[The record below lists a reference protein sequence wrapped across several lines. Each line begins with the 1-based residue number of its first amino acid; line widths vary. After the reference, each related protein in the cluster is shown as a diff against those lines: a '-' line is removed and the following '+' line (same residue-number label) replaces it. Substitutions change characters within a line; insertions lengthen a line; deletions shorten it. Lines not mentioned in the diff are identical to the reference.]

1 MKRTNVAIL
10 GVDEPLCS
18 EIAGALLREKLSVLT
33 PSGPAELFQLLQHR
47 SVQVLVLGWTSSG
60 VCDGIEVARAARRAA
75 PDVPVILLTTTSTEE
90 RAIAALRAGVADY
103 LRPPFAPE
111 TIVKAVQQQLAPEVT
126 TGGRAQV
133 EGRLVGGD
141 RIVMV
146 DPSMRRLERY
156 LARLAVADCPV
167 LISGETGTGKEL
179 TAQLIHD
186 NSPRRQ
192 RALTCINC
200 AAIPDTLVESELFGY
215 ERGAFTG
222 AHGARAGALEA
233 ANGGTVLLDEI
244 GEMTP
249 CAQAKLLR
257 VIETREVQR
266 LGGRRA
272 VPLDIRL
279 LAATNQDLEAL
290 VAVGRFRKDLYY
302 RLNVARVHLPPLR
315 ERRGDIVALVRHFCR
330 QLGLDAA
337 EDPADPALQAFLRHD
352 WPGNVRELRNVLE
365 AASIASP
372 SGRLSLR
379 DLPPQLWPPAT
390 PAVAPGAP
398 SAAPASGPATASPA
412 GPPLSTERDRLLS
425 ALSLTNW
432 NKSQAAAR
440 LQWSRMTLYRKL
452 AKYGI
457 TSGDHGSRTGDAAA
471 L

>member
-1 MKRTNVAIL
+1 MNRPSIAVL
-10 GVDEPLCS
+10 GVEEPLS
-18 EIAGALLREKLSVLT
+18 REVTSALVQRGSRVVIAPSPTELVPLLR
-33 PSGPAELFQLLQHR
+33 QR
-47 SVQVLVLGWTSSG
+47 IVQVLVLGWPSNGAEDTL
-60 VCDGIEVARAARRAA
+60 DIAWTARRAA
-75 PDVPVILLTTTSTEE
+75 PDVPVVLLATTSSEE

-111 TIVKAVQQQLAPEVT
+111 TIVTAVERQLAAAVT
-126 TGGRAQV
+126 ARAGARA
-133 EGRLVGGD
+133 EGDLLRAD
-141 RIVMV
+141 RMIAA
-146 DPSMRRLERY
+146 DPSMMRLGPY
-156 LARLAVADCPV
+156 LARLAAVDCPV
-167 LISGETGTGKEL
+167 LITGETGTGKEL
-179 TAQLIHD
+179 TAHLIHD
-186 NSPRRQ
+186 SSPRRG
-192 RALTCINC
+192 RTLACINC
-200 AAIPDTLVESELFGY
+200 AAIPDTLIESELFGF

-233 ANGGTVLLDEI
+233 ANGGAVLLDEI

-249 CAQAKLLR
+249 YAQAKLLR

-290 VAVGRFRKDLYY
+290 VATGRFRKDLYY

-337 EDPADPALQAFLRHD
+337 EDPTDPTLQAFLRHD

-365 AASIASP
+365 AVAIASP

-390 PAVAPGAP
+390 PAS
-398 SAAPASGPATASPA
+398 SAATASPA
-412 GPPLSTERDRLLS
+412 GPPAPSERDRLLS

-457 TSGDHGSRTGDAAA
+457 ASGDSGPRTGDAAA